1 MKYIVYIVIFVII
14 AVIGFGVYYFF
25 FTDEGAEGGL
35 PTVTIGKIVPVL
47 NMTVLDNPIYN
58 SLKNY
63 TTLPIT
69 VGTVGNP
76 QPFNEIIFVAPPST
90 EEEEEEAEAILA
102 EPIEE
107 EEAETSPEPIEEEV
121 IIPPIE

>member
-14 AVIGFGVYYFF
+14 AAIGFGVYYFF
-25 FTDEGAEGGL
+25 FMDEGSEGGL

-90 EEEEEEAEAILA
+90 EEEVEAEATLA
-102 EPIEE
+102 EPIEA
-107 EEAETSPEPIEEEV
+107 EEAETLPEPIEAEA